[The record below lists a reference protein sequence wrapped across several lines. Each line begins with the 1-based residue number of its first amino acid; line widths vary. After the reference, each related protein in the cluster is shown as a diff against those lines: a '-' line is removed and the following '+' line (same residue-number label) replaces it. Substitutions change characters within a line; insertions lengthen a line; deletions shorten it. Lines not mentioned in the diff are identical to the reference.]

1 MAVLT
6 ISNGDTLPRSV
17 QFQLN
22 GLPRDLT
29 GYSIVCRV
37 ETDPVTSKTVTVAD
51 PLTGT
56 GTIVWGGITPGTY
69 RAQFKLTT
77 VSGDEYTEKFTLI
90 SESAI

>member
-6 ISNGDTLPRSV
+6 VSTGDSLPRSV

-29 GYSIVCRV
+29 DYGVVCRI
-37 ETDPVTSKTVTVAD
+37 ETNPVTSKTVTIAD
-51 PLTGT
+51 PVSGT
-56 GTIVWGGITPGTY
+56 GTIVWGGIAPGTY
-69 RAQFKLTT
+69 RAQFKLTNL
-77 VSGDEYTEKFTLI
+77 SGDEYTEKFTLI